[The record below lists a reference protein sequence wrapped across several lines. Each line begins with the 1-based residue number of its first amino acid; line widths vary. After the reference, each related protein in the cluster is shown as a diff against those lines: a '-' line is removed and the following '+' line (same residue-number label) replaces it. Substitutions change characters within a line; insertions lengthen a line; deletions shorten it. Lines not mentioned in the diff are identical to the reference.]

1 MSAGDPLG
9 LSGKVLHEQFHVD
22 ELADE
27 SPRAFLYKGK
37 SLARNTPVAIKF
49 VKVPN
54 GVEPD
59 VFVKRF
65 RHESRLHYAL
75 AKLSPNVVEIH
86 ASGSTIPPA
95 TGELTPFSV
104 LEWLHGRT
112 LAADFAERRAHWGK
126 GRTIQEAIAL
136 LDPAVEALAIAHFH
150 NVVHREVTPTNLFLV
165 DAGDDKTSLKVLEF
179 GLAKV
184 LGETALDVERAKTI
198 DRGPLASPIYAAP
211 EQFSRDAGAV
221 GPAADLYSLVMIFLE
236 ALRDQPVMDDAG
248 APLAVRVLDPKK
260 RPTPRALGI
269 TVGDNLELVVAEAVA
284 VHANE
289 RPKEIGE
296 FWANLKR
303 AALKDA
309 RAVSIS
315 SPPNMRERADSN
327 DDDETEVAINMSF
340 ARPSAMDTVS
350 RPEPATLSR
359 PMDESE
365 ALSTTG
371 ELFAMQLP
379 ESHAQPSLEE
389 PSATAPF
396 AMPEIKDE
404 IKETLVSPKH
414 PSEPKPL
421 EFGLKPTLLSG
432 GMPASTRTAVMPR
445 EIAPST
451 AAPFDLRPQPVPP
464 TGTSANET
472 PIEPMNQGARDA
484 LKRASLNQPVAM
496 PAPVPHPSTRPMW
509 ITALLAFVI
518 VAIGLGVVVA
528 AIIARQT

>member
-9 LSGKVLHEQFHVD
+9 LSGKVLHEQFHVN

-27 SPRAFLYKGK
+27 SPRAFLYKGTA
-37 SLARNTPVAIKF
+37 LTGNVPVAIKF

-59 VFVKRF
+59 AFVKRF

-75 AKLSPNVVEIH
+75 AKVSPHVVDIQ

-95 TGELTPFSV
+95 TGMLTPFSV
-104 LEWLHGRT
+104 MEWLHGRT

-126 GRTIQEAIAL
+126 GRTIEEAINL
-136 LDPAVEALAIAHFH
+136 LDPAVEALAVAHFH
-150 NVVHREVTPTNLFLV
+150 NVVHREVTPSNLFL
-165 DAGDDKTSLKVLEF
+165 AEHGEKISMKVLDF

-184 LGETALDVERAKTI
+184 LGESALDIERAKTI

-221 GPAADLYSLVMIFLE
+221 GPAADLYSLIMIFLE

-269 TVGDNLELVVAEAVA
+269 SVGDNLELAVAEAVA
-284 VHANE
+284 VQADQ

-315 SPPNMRERADSN
+315 SPPSMRDRADA
-327 DDDETEVAINMSF
+327 DDNDETDVAIKLSF
-340 ARPSAMDTVS
+340 VRPSAMDTVS
-350 RPEPATLSR
+350 RPEPDTLSR
-359 PMDESE
+359 PMDENE
-365 ALSTTG
+365 ALSSTG
-371 ELFAMQLP
+371 EIFAMKLP
-379 ESHAQPSLEE
+379 EHDTPSIAE
-389 PSATAPF
+389 PSATVPF
-396 AMPEIKDE
+396 AMKDV
-404 IKETLVSPKH
+404 KETLLSPQH
-414 PSEPKPL
+414 PSEPRRR
-421 EFGLKPTLLSG
+421 EFGLKPTLVSG
-432 GMPASTRTAVMPR
+432 VPPSTKTAVMPR
-445 EIAPST
+445 DAAPST
-451 AAPFDLRPQPVPP
+451 AMPIDLVRR
-464 TGTSANET
+464 NET
-472 PIEPMNQGARDA
+472 PIEPLTQGPRDA
-484 LKRASLNQPVAM
+484 LKRASINQPVAM
-496 PAPVPHPSTRPMW
+496 PAPAEVAAPMSARPMW
-509 ITALLAFVI
+509 LTGLLVFVI
-518 VAIGLGVVVA
+518 VTAGLGAVVA
-528 AIIARQT
+528 AILSRRS